1 MASFGHAPACEA
13 DVGEIESVAP
23 QDPGRREAELK
34 PQTWIL
40 AEENQ
45 LRKMFERRITSS
57 GRTLRVCQDLIDEFR
72 DSRVYHLPV
81 IPRTAARPCWRLLA
95 SFFLA

>member
-1 MASFGHAPACEA
+1 MASFGHAPTCEA

-57 GRTLRVCQDLIDEFR
+57 GRTLRVCQDLIDEFC
-72 DSRVYHLPV
+72 DSSGV
-81 IPRTAARPCWRLLA
+81 
-95 SFFLA
+95 

>member
-23 QDPGRREAELK
+23 QDLGRREAELK

-45 LRKMFERRITSS
+45 PRKMFERRITSS

-72 DSRVYHLPV
+72 DSSGV
-81 IPRTAARPCWRLLA
+81 
-95 SFFLA
+95 